1 MREKIK
7 DKGRL
12 EHIMDAINGIMT
24 DKELYSLE
32 QVKSSTILFYG
43 FTKNLIQKSIGAR
56 LKVCGM
62 FWFMA
67 ITQLTLIVYGIRYRM
82 TSRC

>member
-12 EHIMDAINGIMT
+12 EYIMDAINGIMT

-43 FTKNLIQKSIGAR
+43 FTKYVEIIGEAVFLCMR
-56 LKVCGM
+56 LN
-62 FWFMA
+62 FLQ
-67 ITQLTLIVYGIRYRM
+67 TNQRM
-82 TSRC
+82 KPSYL